1 MSAEIPQPVLQV
13 LSKLSKELNDVEK
26 SLVELQKVTPEER
39 ESLPL
44 LQRAKLDV
52 MSAQIILK
60 LYCTYSSTFGQNPD
74 EDEENIGVYTRRIE
88 EATKRIQEEEDRPL
102 RPKIQKRAARSF
114 VRSSLFDPSKQQEN
128 GNGKRRLLHEPSNP
142 LSLLKRRIVD
152 HFHTHHRRGG
162 GHRSPLFAVCDKE
175 NRVVSCF
182 DNFDSLLT
190 EEDHVSRRQSDT
202 YYVNSNHVLRGHTSA
217 HQHSLIRQGLDAFL
231 VVGDVYRR
239 DEIDRTHY
247 PAFHQMEVRLLTHD
261 ELFGSQLSSSTVLF
275 DKMGEKTA
283 EKQLVHTR
291 DTALALQIELKST
304 LESLFRTLF
313 GPEVEMRWVDA
324 YFPFTHPSF
333 ELEVFH
339 DGKWMEMLGCGVME
353 QRLLDSAGAESKVG
367 WAFGMG
373 LERLAMVL
381 YIPISTHPQLYMD
394 ISFWLADNSDP
405 SNMQADVM
413 DVIRS
418 IGGDLIEQV
427 EKTDQ
432 FVHPKKKR
440 TSQTFRITYRSH
452 ERALTKNE
460 VNEIHKSIEN
470 ELKST
475 YGAEIR

>member
-1 MSAEIPQPVLQV
+1 MLRPLCFRLSSRFYRPQRCGFA
-13 LSKLSKELNDVEK
+13 S
-26 SLVELQKVTPEER
+26 TAEER
-39 ESLPL
+39 VPSVVIHPVPTEIQVDGQTYATDNWYNLTPRILTL
-44 LQRAKLDV
+44 L
-52 MSAQIILK
+52 
-60 LYCTYSSTFGQNPD
+60 
-74 EDEENIGVYTRRIE
+74 E
-88 EATKRIQEEEDRPL
+88 
-102 RPKIQKRAARSF
+102 
-114 VRSSLFDPSKQQEN
+114 
-128 GNGKRRLLHEPSNP
+128 RRLLHEPSNP

-247 PAFHQMEVRLLTHD
+247 PAFHQMEGVRLLTHD

-381 YIPISTHPQLYMD
+381 YGIPDIRLFWSKDSGFVNQFKDLQPGDNFKYIPISTHPQLYMD